1 MYYDDGYYQ
10 AAGIFSGVG
19 SIIWLALV
27 VLGIVAMWRVFAKA
41 GLPGCGAIIP
51 FYNAYLLFKLAWGNG
66 WLFLLMLIPIV
77 NVIVGIVVLYKLAQ
91 SFGHGVGFTLGLI
104 FLNFIFMLILGFGS
118 DEYYGPAGAGN

>member
-41 GLPGCGAIIP
+41 GLPGWGAIIP
-51 FYNAYLLFKLAWGNG
+51 FYNAYLLF
-66 WLFLLMLIPIV
+66 
-77 NVIVGIVVLYKLAQ
+77 KLAQ